1 MYEDFIRQRI
11 EEFRNKAN
19 VSEYQLSLNLGRS
32 KGYIQSISSGRSL
45 PSMNTFLD
53 ICDYFHL
60 TPREFFSPEISRLTI
75 FATLLHEVISNL
87 ETCSEDDLILI
98 NEILLRLKKNES

>member
-1 MYEDFIRQRI
+1 MFPNI
-11 EEFRNKAN
+11 
-19 VSEYQLSLNLGRS
+19 GRS

-60 TPREFFSPEISRLTI
+60 TPREFFSPEITNPS
-75 FATLLHEVISNL
+75 LLHEVISNL

>member
-60 TPREFFSPEISRLTI
+60 TPREFFSPEITNPS
-75 FATLLHEVISNL
+75 LLHEVISNS

>member
-53 ICDYFHL
+53 IL
-60 TPREFFSPEISRLTI
+60 
-75 FATLLHEVISNL
+75 
-87 ETCSEDDLILI
+87 
-98 NEILLRLKKNES
+98 

>member
-32 KGYIQSISSGRSL
+32 KGYIQSISSGRSIVVQL
-45 PSMNTFLD
+45 SRHKFNLFIMNR
-53 ICDYFHL
+53 YM
-60 TPREFFSPEISRLTI
+60 
-75 FATLLHEVISNL
+75 
-87 ETCSEDDLILI
+87 
-98 NEILLRLKKNES
+98 

>member
-32 KGYIQSISSGRSL
+32 KGYTIYILWSITS
-45 PSMNTFLD
+45 
-53 ICDYFHL
+53 IH
-60 TPREFFSPEISRLTI
+60 EHFFRYL
-75 FATLLHEVISNL
+75 
-87 ETCSEDDLILI
+87 
-98 NEILLRLKKNES
+98 

>member
-11 EEFRNKAN
+11 KEFRNKAN

-60 TPREFFSPEISRLTI
+60 TPREFLFTRNNKP
-75 FATLLHEVISNL
+75 
-87 ETCSEDDLILI
+87 LII
-98 NEILLRLKKNES
+98 T